1 MPPTGYPGGC
11 GSTIGNCLKCRL
23 VASHSFLRT
32 RRSIVMTTLWL
43 RAIRWPLVA
52 GTVAN
57 CRNKAVSLPHYGL
70 NEPRSFRIVSQ
81 GLTNLT
87 HCRVDAELS
96 LNENVPAPKL
106 FNDLVARHQF
116 AMSADQQD
124 QQFHGNSLQLQ
135 DAPVAPQFI
144 AREIQPKIFELVRCR
159 QGMPP
164 SLWRHYKF
172 FVLLTPAINPFA
184 RAT

>member
-1 MPPTGYPGGC
+1 
-11 GSTIGNCLKCRL
+11 
-23 VASHSFLRT
+23 
-32 RRSIVMTTLWL
+32 MTTLWL
-43 RAIRWPLVA
+43 RATRYQSAV

-116 AMSADQQD
+116 AMSADEQGQQL
-124 QQFHGNSLQLQ
+124 HGNSLQLQ

-144 AREIQPKIFELVRCR
+144 PREIQLEVFEMVRSGQER
-159 QGMPP
+159 PP
-164 SLWRHYKF
+164 SLCWHYRF
-172 FVLLTPAINPFA
+172 FGL
-184 RAT
+184 